1 MVYNAEEEI
10 TDPMKINRPYMA
22 HELTD
27 ETIIELLQRAVQSLK
42 MGILCFDVES
52 RLIFANK
59 LAFEL
64 FHEDQEEKLKEHFL
78 DWIESREIKDLSAN
92 WCQEYEY
99 EKTVSLYDVTCQ
111 RIFNRNYQVK
121 NIIYIVDDYTPDA
134 DVSAGRRYREMHD
147 PLTGILNRN
156 GFYREVEKFLK
167 EHSTSQENYYILI
180 SNIRDFKLINRIY
193 GDQKGNSILKNN
205 ARILSNMLYP
215 SDIVARFYADKFAA
229 FIPERDFDKPL
240 FQNVINL
247 MQSQMGSGGNKL
259 RIQVGIYKV
268 RPEDKNVA
276 QMCDYATMALNSI
289 HVEDSLTVAYYEPS
303 MLEKAMTEKEIIS
316 GFEEAMQAGEFK
328 IYLQPQVDAHSRLLG
343 AEALV
348 RWCKSDNV
356 IVPPNVFIPIFE
368 RSDLI
373 SKLDRYVWEL
383 SAKQLETWKG
393 TEMEGLYISVNI
405 SPKDIE
411 YLDVYEIMLDLV
423 EKYEIDTSK
432 LHLEITET
440 VLMSNP
446 VKVNQLIM
454 KLKRLGFLIEIDD
467 FGSGYSSLNL
477 LKDIKADVLKIDMGF
492 LRETMNQE
500 RSHIILDAVI
510 YMSKRLGMETVTE
523 GVETENQL
531 HMLTD
536 LGCDMYQGYLFSR
549 PIPVKDF
556 EKKYF
561 MNGGKTCMNDR
572 SVV

>member
-1 MVYNAEEEI
+1 MIQNAEGET
-10 TDPMKINRPYMA
+10 TDSLRFYNPYMSQ
-22 HELTD
+22 ELSD
-27 ETIIELLQRAVQSLK
+27 ENIIELLQRAVQSLK
-42 MGILCFDVES
+42 MGILCFDANKNLV
-52 RLIFANK
+52 FANK
-59 LAFEL
+59 LAFDL
-64 FHEDQEEKLKEHFL
+64 FHIEQENRLKDFFLSWVEDTGIHG
-78 DWIESREIKDLSAN
+78 STGN
-92 WCQEYEY
+92 WCQEYEHNK
-99 EKTVSLYDVTCQ
+99 EISLYDVTCQ

-121 NIIYIVDDYTPDA
+121 NVIYVIDDYTPEA
-134 DVSAGRRYREMHD
+134 KSSAGRTYQEMHD
-147 PLTGILNRN
+147 PLTGILNRT
-156 GFYREVEKFLK
+156 GFYRTVTKYLK
-167 EHSTSQENYYILI
+167 EHRDPKENYYILL
-180 SNIRDFKLINRIY
+180 SNIRDFKLINRMY
-193 GDQKGNSILKNN
+193 GDQKGNIILRNN
-205 ARILSNMLYP
+205 ARILSSMLYQN
-215 SDIVARFYADKFAA
+215 DIVARFYADKFAV
-229 FIPERDFDKPL
+229 FVSERDFDKDL
-240 FQNVINL
+240 FHNVITL
-247 MQSQMGSGGNKL
+247 MQRQLGNGANKL
-259 RIQVGIYKV
+259 RIQVGIYKIQ
-268 RPEDKNVA
+268 PEDENVA

-289 HVEDSLTVAYYEPS
+289 QVEDSLTVAYYEPS

-316 GFEEAMQAGEFK
+316 GFEEAMRAGEFK
-328 IYLQPQVDAHSRLLG
+328 IYLQPQVDADECLLG

-373 SKLDRYVWEL
+373 SKLDQYVWEL
-383 SAKQLETWKG
+383 SAKQLQAWKG
-393 TEMEGLYISVNI
+393 TDLENLYISVNI
-405 SPKDIE
+405 SPRDIE

-423 EKYEIDTSK
+423 EKYEVDTSK

-454 KLKRLGFLIEIDD
+454 KLKRVGFLIEIDD

-531 HMLTD
+531 QMLTD

-549 PIPVKDF
+549 PIPVKEF

-561 MNGGKTCMNDR
+561 AEGIHAFTDHR
-572 SVV
+572 HVV